1 MTPGDEAHEG
11 VVLLQLTAPDA
22 LATVWSEVHQLGI
35 RVRSLKASS
44 RPFEEVFLEALQAAQ
59 ASPTEALHAAP

>member
-1 MTPGDEAHEG
+1 MM
-11 VVLLQLTAPDA
+11 
-22 LATVWSEVHQLGI
+22 WSEVHQLGI

-59 ASPTEALHAAP
+59 ASPTESLHAAP